1 MNEMFFRLPEEK
13 QQRIINAGI
22 EVFSSH
28 EYKRASTDEI
38 ARKACISKGLLFH
51 YFHNKKS
58 LSLSAGLYRFSCEK
72 LYYGYEV

>member
-22 EVFSSH
+22 EVFSNH

-38 ARKACISKGLLFH
+38 ARKAGISKGLLFH

-58 LSLSAGLYRFSCEK
+58 FYLY
-72 LYYGYEV
+72 